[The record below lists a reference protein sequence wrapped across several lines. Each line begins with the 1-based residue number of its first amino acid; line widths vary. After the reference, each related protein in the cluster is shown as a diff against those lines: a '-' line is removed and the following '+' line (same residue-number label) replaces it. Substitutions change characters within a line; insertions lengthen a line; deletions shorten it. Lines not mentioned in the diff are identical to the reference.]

1 MASNHADLGAR
12 ATLHACDSLLATAR
26 LHLAA
31 RATDRG
37 RISNDRIDRMQ
48 WPVYELS
55 WCTTW
60 LRVAEAMLDSAGA
73 SRATELEAHLA
84 ELCAGTAAHEI
95 RTRLQRSPADF
106 GLDAGT
112 LNSAFAAPAVETFMA
127 HALAADQASTLAG
140 EVAAQ
145 GFGARGLSED
155 HEMIRET
162 FRRFADDVVAPLAE
176 HAHRED
182 LLVPQEII
190 AGLREMGC
198 FGLSIPQRYEG
209 FQDDERP
216 DNMGMILVTEE
227 LSRGSL
233 GIAGSLVTRPEILA
247 KALLKGGTEEQKER
261 WLPVIARG
269 DKMVSVCVT
278 EPDFGSDV
286 AGMSVT
292 ARPTDGGWLLNGV
305 KTWATF
311 AGRAEVLLVL
321 ARTDPDPAKK
331 HAGLSLFIAE
341 KPAFDG
347 HAFDFTQPAGGRVE
361 GRAIPTIGY
370 RGMHSYEVAFENY
383 FVPADQ
389 LVGGEAGLGRGFY
402 LQMEGFAGGRLQ
414 TAARANGV
422 MQAALE
428 KGASYAHE
436 RAVFGRPIFEY
447 GLTQWKLAQMA
458 MLVQASRQFTYA
470 VARMVDEGRGQMES
484 SMAKLFASRM
494 AEMVTREAQQIH
506 GGMGYAEEYAVS
518 RYFVD
523 ARVFSIFEGAE
534 EVLALRVLGRALL
547 EAELAKATAADPD
560 GDMTQGGTHPRDG
573 GSPRSRAA

>member
-1 MASNHADLGAR
+1 MASTPALDGAH
-12 ATLHACDSLLATAR
+12 ATLHACDALLVTAR
-26 LHLAA
+26 DFLA
-31 RATDRG
+31 RAASDKG
-37 RISNDRIDRMQ
+37 RISNDRIDGMQ
-48 WPVYELS
+48 LAVYELA
-55 WCTTW
+55 WCATW
-60 LRVAEAMLDSAGA
+60 QRVAESMLDYGA
-73 SRATELEAHLA
+73 RHGDVEARLGALCVA
-84 ELCAGTAAHEI
+84 EAAHEI
-95 RTRLQRSPADF
+95 RTRLGRCPADF
-106 GLDAGT
+106 GLDATALHHAFTAPDVDAFLART
-112 LNSAFAAPAVETFMA
+112 LAPARAGELSR
-127 HALAADQASTLAG
+127 ALAQTH
-140 EVAAQ
+140 
-145 GFGARGLSED
+145 GFGALGLGED
-155 HEMIRET
+155 HDMIRDT
-162 FRRFADDVVAPLAE
+162 FRRFAEDAVAPLAE
-176 HAHRED
+176 HAHRDD
-182 LLVPQEII
+182 LLVPQSILD
-190 AGLREMGC
+190 GLRELGC

-247 KALLKGGTEEQKER
+247 KALLKGGTEEQKMF
-261 WLPVIARG
+261 WLPPIARG

-292 ARPTDGGWLLNGV
+292 ARRSDGGWLLNGV

-331 HAGLSLFIAE
+331 HAGLSLLIAE

-347 HAFDFTQPAGGRVE
+347 HAFEHVQPGGGRVE

-383 FVPADQ
+383 FVPDAG

-422 MQAALE
+422 MQAALD
-428 KGASYAHE
+428 KAWSYAHE
-436 RAVFGRPIFEY
+436 RSVFGRPIVEY
-447 GLTQWKLAQMA
+447 GLTQWKLARMA
-458 MLVQASRQFTYA
+458 MLVQSARQFTYA
-470 VARMVDEGRGQMES
+470 VARMVDDGRGQMES

-494 AEMVTREAQQIH
+494 AEWVTREAQQIH

-547 EAELAKATAADPD
+547 EGALAAE
-560 GDMTQGGTHPRDG
+560 PR
-573 GSPRSRAA
+573 PARAA

>member
-1 MASNHADLGAR
+1 MAANP
-12 ATLHACDSLLATAR
+12 SLI
-26 LHLAA
+26 AA
-31 RATDRG
+31 RTTLDACEVLVTSARDHLVHLTAERGCISTELADRV
-37 RISNDRIDRMQ
+37 Q
-48 WPVYELS
+48 QPLYEFA
-55 WCTTW
+55 WCATW
-60 LRVAEAMLDSAGA
+60 LQVAAAMLDYAAAGGE
-73 SRATELEAHLA
+73 TEAQLA
-84 ELCAGTAAHEI
+84 AACVAEAAHEI
-95 RTRLQRSPADF
+95 RTRLGRAPGDF
-106 GLDAGT
+106 GLEP
-112 LNSAFAAPAVETFMA
+112 AALYAALANPIVETF
-127 HALAADQASTLAG
+127 LQASLGAAAASDLARTLDASN
-140 EVAAQ
+140 
-145 GFGARGLSED
+145 GFGRLGLSED

-162 FRRFADDVVAPLAE
+162 FRRFAEEVVAPLAE
-176 HAHRED
+176 PAHRED
-182 LLVPQEII
+182 RLVPQTII
-190 AGLREMGC
+190 DGLREMGC

-209 FQDDERP
+209 FQDDEHA

-233 GIAGSLVTRPEILA
+233 GIAGSLITRPEILA
-247 KALLKGGTEEQKER
+247 KALLKGGTDAQKAT

-269 DKMVSVCVT
+269 EKMVSVCVT

-292 ARPTDGGWLLNGV
+292 ARAVDGGFILNGV

-311 AGRAEVLLVL
+311 AGRAEALLVL

-331 HAGLSLFIAE
+331 HAGMSLFIAE
-341 KPAFDG
+341 KPAYDG
-347 HAFDFTQPAGGRVE
+347 HAFESTQPGGGRIE

-383 FVPADQ
+383 FVPQDN
-389 LVGGEAGLGRGFY
+389 LIGGPAGLGRGFY

-428 KGASYAHE
+428 KGWSYAHE
-436 RAVFGRPIFEY
+436 RAVFGRPVYEY
-447 GLTQWKLAQMA
+447 GLTQWKLARMT

-470 VARMVDEGRGQMES
+470 VARLVDQGRGQMES
-484 SMAKLFASRM
+484 SMAKLFASRS
-494 AEMVTREAQQIH
+494 AEWVTREAQQIH

-523 ARVFSIFEGAE
+523 ARVFAIFEGAE

-547 EAELAKATAADPD
+547 ESALAPEKSA
-560 GDMTQGGTHPRDG
+560 GGPEA
-573 GSPRSRAA
+573 PRSRAA